1 MVNENK
7 ALEAQFNEA
16 EILAQKILARKPD
29 NLDAL
34 NGLGLILMQRQRFG
48 EALEQFKRA
57 LKVGVD
63 CKDTRDNFVRSLV
76 LFAKESWETG
86 AYDNAASALRSGI
99 SSLPERL
106 ELHCHLSFVLSE
118 SGKHDEALIVSDQAL
133 SLNNEHPHPH
143 DVKGLA
149 LLGLGRPKD
158 ALESFQCAIT
168 IDPNFVTALVNMSS
182 ALLELNLNE
191 AAIEHLEHVLK
202 QNPNNAQALNNMGL
216 ALTGK
221 VIYPEAEQ
229 NLRAAIVKAPNF
241 AEAHFNLSRLLL
253 MQGFYE
259 EGWRE
264 NEWRWKC
271 RDFPSTW
278 RDFPY
283 PRWRGEALKGKTI
296 LVWSEQGIGDEI
308 MFASPISDLLVDG
321 AKLVLECGER
331 LVPLFSRSFKGAI
344 VVARQNP
351 PDKLIREAQ
360 VDYQIPMASLC
371 TYYRNTKEAFHQA
384 PTRYL
389 TADPGRLSEL
399 RSRYMG
405 SGKGPFIGICWRS
418 GNPIAGMERSAP
430 LEQWDEILSQPNCKF
445 VSLQYGEVETD
456 LTALRNRLGIEV
468 FHDKKINPLMNAEDW
483 FAQVAAMDLVISVDN
498 STIQVSGSQGIPTWT
513 LLNVLPEWR
522 FGMEGCG
529 HDWHSSVVV
538 YRQVSRGDWQP
549 VFKTLLADLQ
559 NWLHSHS

>member
-7 ALEAQFNEA
+7 ALHAQLNEA

-168 IDPNFVTALVNMSS
+168 IDPNLVTALVNMSS

-216 ALTGK
+216 ALAGK
-221 VIYPEAEQ
+221 VMYPEAEQ

-344 VVARQNP
+344 VVARQN
-351 PDKLIREAQ
+351 
-360 VDYQIPMASLC
+360 
-371 TYYRNTKEAFHQA
+371 
-384 PTRYL
+384 L

-405 SGKGPFIGICWRS
+405 LGKGPFIGICWRS

-498 STIQVSGSQGIPTWT
+498 STIQVSGSQGITTWT

-529 HDWHSSVVV
+529 HDWHSSVAV

>member
-1 MVNENK
+1 
-7 ALEAQFNEA
+7 
-16 EILAQKILARKPD
+16 
-29 NLDAL
+29 
-34 NGLGLILMQRQRFG
+34 
-48 EALEQFKRA
+48 
-57 LKVGVD
+57 
-63 CKDTRDNFVRSLV
+63 
-76 LFAKESWETG
+76 
-86 AYDNAASALRSGI
+86 
-99 SSLPERL
+99 
-106 ELHCHLSFVLSE
+106 
-118 SGKHDEALIVSDQAL
+118 
-133 SLNNEHPHPH
+133 
-143 DVKGLA
+143 
-149 LLGLGRPKD
+149 
-158 ALESFQCAIT
+158 
-168 IDPNFVTALVNMSS
+168 
-182 ALLELNLNE
+182 
-191 AAIEHLEHVLK
+191 
-202 QNPNNAQALNNMGL
+202 MGL
-216 ALTGK
+216 ALAGK
-221 VIYPEAEQ
+221 AMYPEAEQ
-229 NLRAAIVKAPNF
+229 NLRAALVEAPNF
-241 AEAHFNLSRLLL
+241 SGAHFNLSRVLL

-308 MFASPISDLLVDG
+308 MFAGPISELLVDG

-371 TYYRNTKEAFHQA
+371 TYYRDTKEAFHQA

-389 TADPGRLSEL
+389 TADPVRLSEL
-399 RSRYMG
+399 RSGYKS

-418 GNPIAGMERSAP
+418 GNPTAGMERSAP

-456 LTALRNRLGIEV
+456 LTAVRNRLGIEV
-468 FHDKKINPLMNAEDW
+468 IHDKKINPLMNAEDW

-522 FGMEGCG
+522 FGMEGSG

-538 YRQVSRGDWQP
+538 YRQVSIGDWQP
-549 VFKTLLADLQ
+549 VFKTLSADLK
-559 NWLHSHS
+559 NWLHSRS

>member
-1 MVNENK
+1 
-7 ALEAQFNEA
+7 
-16 EILAQKILARKPD
+16 
-29 NLDAL
+29 
-34 NGLGLILMQRQRFG
+34 
-48 EALEQFKRA
+48 
-57 LKVGVD
+57 
-63 CKDTRDNFVRSLV
+63 
-76 LFAKESWETG
+76 
-86 AYDNAASALRSGI
+86 
-99 SSLPERL
+99 
-106 ELHCHLSFVLSE
+106 
-118 SGKHDEALIVSDQAL
+118 
-133 SLNNEHPHPH
+133 
-143 DVKGLA
+143 
-149 LLGLGRPKD
+149 
-158 ALESFQCAIT
+158 
-168 IDPNFVTALVNMSS
+168 
-182 ALLELNLNE
+182 LELNLNE

-216 ALTGK
+216 ALAGK
-221 VIYPEAEQ
+221 VMYPEAEQ

-241 AEAHFNLSRLLL
+241 AEAHFNLSRVLL

-331 LVPLFSRSFKGAI
+331 LVPLFSRSLKGAI

-351 PDKLIREAQ
+351 PNKLIREAQ

-371 TYYRNTKEAFHQA
+371 IYYRNTKEAFHRA
-384 PTRYL
+384 PIQYL

-405 SGKGPFIGICWRS
+405 AGEGPFIGICWRS

-456 LTALRNRLGIEV
+456 LTAVRNRLGIEV
-468 FHDKKINPLMNAEDW
+468 IHDKKINPLMNAEDW

-522 FGMEGCG
+522 FGMEGSG

-538 YRQVSRGDWQP
+538 YRQVSRGEWQP

-559 NWLHSHS
+559 NWLHSRS